1 MLYTHSIQ
9 GGIKM
14 DQKMMDKNWQQLQDN
29 ITNFFGNYTQ
39 GDMQRIEYK
48 PLFTVH
54 LLESST
60 GHEKEDKAGPR
71 L

>member
-1 MLYTHSIQ
+1 
-9 GGIKM
+9 M
-14 DQKMMDKNWQQLQDN
+14 DQNTADKKWQQLQYN
-29 ITNFFGNYTQ
+29 ITNFFGNYIQ
-39 GDMQRIEYK
+39 GDKQRIEYK

-60 GHEKEDKAGPR
+60 GREKEDKAGPR